1 MRSRSKKRSTG
12 GMSLMLLTAPGGK
25 VRRFELKQRHLVGL
39 SCVWL
44 LAMAL
49 FFSLGFFS

>member
-1 MRSRSKKRSTG
+1 MT
-12 GMSLMLLTAPGGK
+12 LMLLTRPGGK

-44 LAMAL
+44 LALVL
-49 FFSLGFFS
+49 FFSLGFYG